1 MTTNHAF
8 SVAGK
13 RVVVVGAARSGV
25 AAAELLVRRG
35 ATVTLTDVRATI
47 AEDAQLRDAGV
58 ELELGG
64 HRPQTLLGADL
75 IVLSPGVPPAQPV
88 IAEARAA
95 GVPVMGE
102 LELASRWLRGRVV
115 AITGTKGKSTTTTLT
130 GRMLEA
136 GGHHVLVGGNIG
148 LALSAQVDESTE
160 DTIHIVET
168 SSFQLEAAETFHPWI
183 AVLLNFSPDHLDRHA
198 DLAEYAAAKARIFAN
213 QTPGD
218 WAVLNADDEAS
229 QVLAQDARSQRLL
242 FAVERDLKDGVVVA
256 GDAIVRRSGG
266 GEQILLPLSAV
277 KLLGRH
283 LLADVVAAAAVASL
297 AGVEPE
303 AMTRAVEGFTGLEH
317 ALEPV
322 TELGG
327 VRFVNDSKATN
338 IESALRA
345 IQSFD
350 TGLVVILGGKY
361 KGGDFS
367 DLRDALTARTASVV
381 AIGEAAPLV
390 HQALEP
396 AVQVYDAVDM
406 VAAVRTAFAAA
417 APGETVLLAP
427 ACASFDMFVN
437 YAERG
442 RVFKRE
448 VRRLAEEWSE
458 TREH

>member
-1 MTTNHAF
+1 MTMNPSF

-35 ATVTLTDVRATI
+35 AAVTLTDVRDTI

-58 ELELGG
+58 ALELGG

-75 IVLSPGVPPAQPV
+75 IVLSPGVPPAQPA

-95 GVPVMGE
+95 GVPVIGE

-160 DTIHIVET
+160 DTIHVVET
-168 SSFQLEAAETFHPWI
+168 SSFQLEASDTFHPWI

-198 DLAEYAAAKARIFAN
+198 DISEYAAAKARIFAN
-213 QTPGD
+213 QTAGD

-229 QVLAQDARSQRLL
+229 QVIAQDARSQRLQFSIDRPL
-242 FAVERDLKDGVVVA
+242 PDGVVVA

-266 GEQILLPLSAV
+266 GEQILVPLSAV

-283 LLADVVAAAAVASL
+283 LLADVAAAAAVASL

-322 TELGG
+322 AELGG

-350 TGLVVILGGKY
+350 TGLVVILGGKF
-361 KGGDFS
+361 KGGNFA
-367 DLRDALTARTASVV
+367 DLRDALMARTASVV
-381 AIGEAAPLV
+381 AIGEATPLV
-390 HQALEP
+390 HQGLEP
-396 AVQVYDAVDM
+396 GVPVHDAADM
-406 VAAVRTAFAAA
+406 VAAVRTAFAVA
-417 APGETVLLAP
+417 APGDTVLLAP
-427 ACASFDMFVN
+427 ACSSFDMFVN

-448 VRRLAEEWSE
+448 VRRLAEEWSD
-458 TREH
+458 TREQ